1 MDTAGALAAA
11 VSGAARIG
19 AAVIGAARTNAAS
32 PAATVA
38 RPRPR
43 PVRVADAA
51 GSIGTDSVG
60 VAESAGS
67 VGVADSAG
75 SVGVADSAG
84 RDLDVGNAG
93 TGVSTLSRF
102 AGFSGMTK
110 LPKVVGSCVDRDG
123 GAAVETHGH
132 NI

>member
-75 SVGVADSAG
+75 

-102 AGFSGMTK
+102 AGFSGMTR